1 MIKGAIFDMDGT
13 LLDSMYIWNHIAS
26 DYLKKHGVRPRAD
39 LDEKVSRMTLS
50 QAAAYIKETY
60 VIERTE
66 DQIVSDV
73 NEIVADFYRYRAEP
87 KDGIRELLAFLQKK
101 GVRMC
106 VATVS
111 HPSLATAALERC
123 GLDAFFVQIL
133 TCNEVG
139 HGKDE
144 PFLYRECQKILGTKK
159 EETLVF
165 EDALHALQT
174 AGKDGFMT
182 VGIFDASEPCQKEMQ
197 ESADLYLTD
206 FRDLERIRERFFEA
220 DM

>member
-1 MIKGAIFDMDGT
+1 MIQGAIFDMDGT
-13 LLDSMYIWNHIAS
+13 LLDSMYIWDNIAS
-26 DYLKKHGVRPRAD
+26 NYLKKHGARPRAD

-60 VIERTE
+60 EIDRTE
-66 DQIVSDV
+66 DEIVSDV
-73 NEIVADFYRYRAEP
+73 NEIVADFYRYKAEP
-87 KDGIRELLAFLQKK
+87 KDGIRELLSFLQKK

-111 HPSLATAALERC
+111 HPFLATAALKRC
-123 GLDAFFVQIL
+123 GLDSFFVRIL
-133 TCNEVG
+133 TCNEAG

-144 PFLYRECQKILGTKK
+144 PFLYRECQKILGTNK
-159 EETLVF
+159 EETIVF

-174 AGKDGFMT
+174 AAKDGFAT
-182 VGIFDASEPCQKEMQ
+182 VGIYDASEPCQKEMQ

-206 FRDLERIRERFFEA
+206 FRDLDRIRERFF
-220 DM
+220 

>member
-13 LLDSMYIWNHIAS
+13 LLDSMYIWNNIAS

-73 NEIVADFYRYRAEP
+73 NEIVADFYRFTAAP
-87 KDGIRELLAFLQKK
+87 KDGIRELLAFLQEK

-111 HPSLATAALERC
+111 HPKLATAALKRC
-123 GLDAFFVQIL
+123 GLDTFFVQIL

-139 HGKDE
+139 CGKDE
-144 PFLYRECQKILGTKK
+144 PYLYRECQKILGTKK
-159 EETLVF
+159 EETIVF

-174 AGKDGFMT
+174 AAKDGFAT
-182 VGIFDASEPCQKEMQ
+182 VGIFDASESCQKEMQ

-206 FRDLERIRERFFEA
+206 FRDLDRIREQFF
-220 DM
+220 